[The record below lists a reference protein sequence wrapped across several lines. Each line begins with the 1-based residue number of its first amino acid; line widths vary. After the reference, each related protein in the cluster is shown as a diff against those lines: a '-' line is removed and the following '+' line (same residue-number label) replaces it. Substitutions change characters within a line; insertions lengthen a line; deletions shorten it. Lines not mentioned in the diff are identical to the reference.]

1 MTEQRRNSFEDSDLR
16 DITAEIRAK
25 KAEKASIM
33 AAARGECGGV
43 QNQIKKLRTR
53 ATKELGIP
61 AAILDAALKRLDLED
76 DMAAVDAAVP
86 EDWQEVWADTK
97 EQLCLFTEYADE
109 DRPAPAPA
117 KAPEP
122 QPSPVEAA
130 EQAEGEAVLNQVR
143 H

>member
-1 MTEQRRNSFEDSDLR
+1 MTDQRRNSFEDADLR

-25 KAEKASIM
+25 KAEKDSIM

-61 AAILDAALKRLDLED
+61 KPILDAALKRLDLED

-86 EDWQEVWADTK
+86 DDWQEVWADAK

-117 KAPEP
+117 EVPEP